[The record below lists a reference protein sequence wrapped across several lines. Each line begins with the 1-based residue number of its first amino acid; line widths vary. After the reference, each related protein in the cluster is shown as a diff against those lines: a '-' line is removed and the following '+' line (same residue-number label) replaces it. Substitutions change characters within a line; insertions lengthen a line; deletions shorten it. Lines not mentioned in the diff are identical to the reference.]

1 MIADMLSNKNP
12 EQIVTELFTK
22 GRKSGPYNAFITKSF
37 FFFQYQEIHATRY
50 IIMKIP
56 SKLEFPEIGFNHSS
70 DTDFK
75 EFTKNVLQDHI
86 LV

>member
-22 GRKSGPYNAFITKSF
+22 GRKSSPSHAFITQSF

-56 SKLEFPEIGFNHSS
+56 SKLEFPKI
-70 DTDFK
+70 
-75 EFTKNVLQDHI
+75 
-86 LV
+86 

>member
-1 MIADMLSNKNP
+1 
-12 EQIVTELFTK
+12 
-22 GRKSGPYNAFITKSF
+22 
-37 FFFQYQEIHATRY
+37 
-50 IIMKIP
+50 MKIP

-70 DTDFK
+70 DIDFK

>member
-22 GRKSGPYNAFITKSF
+22 GRKSGPSHAFITQSF

-70 DTDFK
+70 DIDFK

>member
-22 GRKSGPYNAFITKSF
+22 GRKSSPSHAFITQS

-50 IIMKIP
+50 IIMKIT

-70 DTDFK
+70 DIDFK